1 MENNKNI
8 SRLSAHRFLVR
19 ESIADEF
26 DELPAVAPNYY
37 RAIKRMA
44 DPLVAAIVFL
54 ALLPLFV
61 LITVLVAASTGKNPF
76 FSRRRALALGGREFT
91 IFKFRT
97 MRVDDAQ
104 SVTPLTEEEVFHKP
118 CLYDAMPPVCRL
130 LRRTGLDELPQLINV
145 IKGDMSIIGPRPLD
159 LRDLSILAEADRQL
173 NERRK
178 NLPVRPGI
186 TGLWQIYGKRKR
198 GSKDLIALDE
208 EYVLSLSFA
217 LDVQIMLATLVRMI
231 LAKFEGAA

>member
-1 MENNKNI
+1 MDTPKYYRTIKNI
-8 SRLSAHRFLVR
+8 
-19 ESIADEF
+19 F
-26 DELPAVAPNYY
+26 DPP
-37 RAIKRMA
+37 
-44 DPLVAAIVFL
+44 VAAIIFL
-54 ALLPLFV
+54 AVLPLFV
-61 LITVLVAASTGKNPF
+61 LIAVLVAAGTGKNPF

-97 MRVDDAQ
+97 MRVDNVM
-104 SVTPLTEEEVFHKP
+104 SVTLLNEEEVFNKTF
-118 CLYDAMPPVCRL
+118 LYDTMPPLCRF

-159 LRDLSILAEADRQL
+159 LRDLGILAEADPQL

-186 TGLWQIYGKRKR
+186 TGLWQIYGKRKQ
-198 GSKDLIALDE
+198 GSKELIALDE

-217 LDVQIMLATLVRMI
+217 LDVQIMLATLGRMRRAGM
-231 LAKFEGAA
+231 LRPG